1 MFNIA
6 NKYNVEIKPLL
17 MMGIKGQTRNN
28 LKESLSFLKKVGAKE
43 IRIAA
48 YSPRQILT
56 QKDKDETLTIE
67 DINSMDKMTY
77 INYMPDGMDESLFLD
92 LIYGTE
98 EYRKN
103 L

>member
-1 MFNIA
+1 
-6 NKYNVEIKPLL
+6 
-17 MMGIKGQTRNN
+17 
-28 LKESLSFLKKVGAKE
+28 
-43 IRIAA
+43 
-48 YSPRQILT
+48 
-56 QKDKDETLTIE
+56 
-67 DINSMDKMTY
+67 MDKMTY